1 MRHPIT
7 AVRISANSA
16 AREEGKQKA
25 SDKTNF
31 QMNLRKRN
39 RPGGRTGLR
48 QEHIDL
54 MPREWCIR
62 GTKVR
67 SKVREQIDQDE
78 VRWNSLSNISSCPFA
93 RELVLRHLDAVLRVL
108 GRWWGLNEGFREGRL
123 RRQTGVS
130 PLSGR

>member
-1 MRHPIT
+1 M
-7 AVRISANSA
+7 
-16 AREEGKQKA
+16 
-25 SDKTNF
+25 
-31 QMNLRKRN
+31 
-39 RPGGRTGLR
+39 R

-78 VRWNSLSNISSCPFA
+78 VRWNISSCPIA

-108 GRWWGLNEGFREGRL
+108 GRWWGLTEAFREGRL

-130 PLSGR
+130 PLPGR

>member
-1 MRHPIT
+1 
-7 AVRISANSA
+7 
-16 AREEGKQKA
+16 
-25 SDKTNF
+25 
-31 QMNLRKRN
+31 MNLRKRN
-39 RPGGRTGLR
+39 EPGGRTGLR

-108 GRWWGLNEGFREGRL
+108 GRWWGLTEAFREGRL

-130 PLSGR
+130 PLPGR